1 MVERTFLLYGDR
13 GERIVSGAAALAADA
28 GFVEVSDRAQAN
40 FALAPLLQRKLSD
53 EEIATPTLV
62 FHPSLLPRHRGRD
75 AIRWALASGARYSGV
90 TWFWADSDYDAGDVC
105 EQGVV
110 EIIQGERPRCFYER
124 AIDEGLRLLA
134 FALDD
139 FARGIQRRRPQR
151 LAAATFEPRWP
162 STIDTMIRRADGAA

>member
-1 MVERTFLLYGDR
+1 MLYGDR
-13 GERIVSGAAALAADA
+13 GARIVRGAAALADGA
-28 GFVEVSDRAQAN
+28 GFVEVADRAQAD
-40 FALAPLLQRKLSD
+40 FALAPLLQRKLSA

-75 AIRWALASGARYSGV
+75 AIRWALASGACYSGV

-110 EIIQGERPRCFYER
+110 EIVPGERPRCFYER
-124 AIDEGLRLLA
+124 AIDEGLRLLG
-134 FALDD
+134 FALGDL
-139 FARGIQRRRPQR
+139 ARGIQRRRPQR

-162 STIDTMIRRADGAA
+162 SAIGVATGRADGAA